1 MLRLSKRAPA
11 TSSSAQLPSPS
22 KNEYRPDID
31 GLRAL
36 AVLPVILFHANLF
49 STGGFIGVDVFF
61 VISGYLITQIIE
73 RELKEGSFSLLVF
86 YQRRMRRIFPAL
98 FAMFAGSTAIAF
110 FGLPPKEL
118 QDFGESLQASAAFYS
133 NILFYQQS
141 GYFAPQAELQPFLH
155 TWTLAVEEQ
164 FYFCWPLLLMILNL
178 PTISKLK
185 VPASLAIFFGSLWLS
200 TNWVAEA
207 PNAAF
212 YLLPSRAWEL
222 ALGALLC
229 LPPVSGRLARL
240 PRTVASVASLTGI
253 FMLGVAVIAFN
264 KLTPFPGLAALLPC
278 LGAALI
284 IAAGVGGPS
293 TGGKLLSLRPFVWT
307 GLISYSLYLWHWP
320 ILFFGGVI
328 VNHKL
333 DLPQRCFLVVLTF
346 FVAWLSWRFV
356 ETPFRHSKVV
366 RSESW
371 NWVKRGLWASASFA
385 AIGSVLFIG
394 EGFPGRRPDIA
405 SWIKEQTA
413 ETTKFQN
420 WSCLA
425 RGETV
430 PDAKGCL
437 LGAPSATSQYE
448 VVLWGDSH
456 ATQLA
461 PGINN
466 IGQHLGVTTR
476 LISKAGCGPI
486 PGVKYLPLEEMRV
499 GCPAFNDAAL
509 KAVLEN
515 NKVRV
520 VVLAAHW
527 AAHSDGGLLLTFDG
541 QRPTPDESRQRFVS
555 SVGKLVTTLV
565 DSGRQV
571 ILVGQTPI
579 PSAELVAC
587 IYRARFIGRN
597 ENMCSFGKSERNAS
611 VEHLVNQVL
620 DGAVSQLKS
629 KIQILRP
636 YDYLCSNSQGC
647 ILEADG
653 KLLYMMDN
661 QHLSANGVRLL
672 EPDFEKLIKS
682 ALVAVK
688 SSEVS
693 VKDPA
698 N

>member
-1 MLRLSKRAPA
+1 M
-11 TSSSAQLPSPS
+11 
-22 KNEYRPDID
+22 
-31 GLRAL
+31 
-36 AVLPVILFHANLF
+36 PVILFHANLF

-98 FAMFAGSTAIAF
+98 FAMFAVSTAIAF

-118 QDFGESLQASAAFYS
+118 QDFGESLRASAAFYS

-141 GYFAPQAELQPFLH
+141 GYFAPQAEFQPLLH

-164 FYFCWPLLLMILNL
+164 FYFCWPLLMMILNL
-178 PTISKLK
+178 PAMSKLK
-185 VPASLAIFFGSLWLS
+185 VPASLAILFGSLWLS

-229 LPPVSGRLARL
+229 LPPVSSRLARL
-240 PRTVASVASLTGI
+240 PRTAASVASIAGI

-278 LGAALI
+278 VGAALI

-293 TGGKLLSLRPFVWT
+293 LGGKLLSLRPFVWT

-356 ETPFRHSKVV
+356 ESPFRNTKAV
-366 RSESW
+366 RSDSW
-371 NWVKRGLWASASFA
+371 TWVKRGLWASASFA
-385 AIGSVLFIG
+385 AIGSVLFME

-405 SWIKEQTA
+405 NWIKEQTA

-425 RGETV
+425 RGEIV
-430 PDAKGCL
+430 PDAKDCL

-486 PGVKYLPLEEMRV
+486 PGVKYLPVQEMRV

-515 NKVRV
+515 EKVRV
-520 VVLAAHW
+520 VVLAAQW
-527 AAHSDGGLLLTFDG
+527 AAYSDGGLLLTFDG

-555 SVGKLVTTLV
+555 SVGKLMTTLV

-579 PSAELVAC
+579 PSAELIAC

-597 ENMCSFGKSERNAS
+597 ENVCSFGQSERNAG

-653 KLLYMMDN
+653 KLLYMDN

-672 EPDFEKLIKS
+672 EPDLEKLIKS
-682 ALVAVK
+682 ALIAAK
-688 SSEVS
+688 G
-693 VKDPA
+693 PGGG
-698 N
+698 